1 MSKKREIPET
11 IDGKKVYYYY
21 LTTDARYGLDDRRKL
36 PIKYGVVAFV
46 RHDAEDGSVTV
57 SRGVSLCSWLDNFD
71 KNYGKAL
78 AAARLGAALMMKSSS
93 EARIYRG
100 HTRNCPDIEGFL
112 LRCYKDQPRYV
123 EISMIEH
130 DKRKE
135 ERENGKG

>member
-1 MSKKREIPET
+1 MSKKHEIPEEVE
-11 IDGKKVYYYY
+11 GRKVYYYY
-21 LTTDARYGLDDRRKL
+21 LTMDARSGIDDQRKL

-46 RHDAEDGSVTV
+46 VHDEEDTLKV

-71 KNYGKAL
+71 RNKGKAL
-78 AAARLGAALMMKSSS
+78 AAARLQAALHTRSSS
-93 EARIYRG
+93 EERVYRG
-100 HTRNCPDIEGFL
+100 RNHNCPDWEEFL

-123 EISMIEH
+123 EICMIEH

>member
-1 MSKKREIPET
+1 MSKKYDIPEE
-11 IDGKKVYYYY
+11 IEGRKVYYYY
-21 LTTDARYGLDDRRKL
+21 LTQDARYGMDDQRKL

-46 RHDAEDGSVTV
+46 VHDEDDTLKV

-71 KNYGKAL
+71 RNKGKAL
-78 AAARLGAALMMKSSS
+78 AAARLGAALTMKSSS
-93 EARIYRG
+93 EARTYRG
-100 HTRNCPDIEGFL
+100 HNRNCPDIEEFL

-123 EISMIEH
+123 EICMIEH